1 MKAWYS
7 LLVLIK
13 STCQD
18 PTVLAAMQNG
28 LGKLVGQVR
37 TDQTDP
43 SPFLSLAVEWIC
55 GFLARDGA
63 SPD

>member
-1 MKAWYS
+1 M
-7 LLVLIK
+7 
-13 STCQD
+13 
-18 PTVLAAMQNG
+18 LAAMQNG

-55 GFLARDGA
+55 GFLARDRA
-63 SPD
+63 SPDKSPEEVADGGDQH

>member
-1 MKAWYS
+1 M
-7 LLVLIK
+7 
-13 STCQD
+13 
-18 PTVLAAMQNG
+18 LAAMQNG

-55 GFLARDGA
+55 GFLARGGA

>member
-1 MKAWYS
+1 M
-7 LLVLIK
+7 
-13 STCQD
+13 
-18 PTVLAAMQNG
+18 LAAMQNG